1 MASSPY
7 RVGIALIA
15 VAIID
20 IIYRVLFAKVHKNL
34 ETAKHTPL
42 VFCLE
47 TVKNIGKIYP
57 YQRILAKYQG
67 KRD

>member
-1 MASSPY
+1 MS
-7 RVGIALIA
+7 
-15 VAIID
+15 
-20 IIYRVLFAKVHKNL
+20 AKVHKNL

-67 KRD
+67 KIGRNTTGFLSEERAK

>member
-1 MASSPY
+1 LS
-7 RVGIALIA
+7 
-15 VAIID
+15 
-20 IIYRVLFAKVHKNL
+20 AKVHKNL

-47 TVKNIGKIYP
+47 TGKNIGKIYP

-67 KRD
+67 KTGRNTTLQNITKM